1 MNKHLQHYFIAQSFL
16 SRLPV
21 PATEMYSDKQIGRS
35 SLYYPFVGLVIGLI
49 LGLISWSLSFAEPLL
64 VASIIITIWTIIT
77 GALHLDGLADTADA
91 WLGGHGDKNRIFT
104 IMKDPRSGT
113 AGVCSIVLLLLLKV
127 SALASLIEHAE
138 WMIIILIPVIARLGA
153 SSLVFFLPSA
163 KNEGLAYM
171 VKNNLPISD
180 SAFFLIVIS
189 VVLLFLS
196 PLTLLFATI
205 ITFLLKKLM
214 LKQIGGMTGD
224 TLGASVE
231 IIEAT
236 GLVFTALLI

>member
-16 SRLPV
+16 TRLPV
-21 PATEMYSDKQIGRS
+21 PTTETYSDKQIGRS
-35 SLYYPFVGLVIGLI
+35 SLYYPFVGLVIGII
-49 LGLISWSLSFAEPLL
+49 LSVVSWSLSFADPLI
-64 VASIIITIWTIIT
+64 VASIVITIWTIIT

-127 SALASLIEHAE
+127 SALAILIEHSE
-138 WMIIILIPVIARLGA
+138 WGVIILIPIIARLGA
-153 SSLVFFLPSA
+153 FSLVFFVPSA
-163 KNEGLAYM
+163 KNEGLAYI
-171 VKNNLPISD
+171 VKKNLPISD
-180 SAFFLIVIS
+180 AAFFLLIIS
-189 VVLLFLS
+189 VTLLFLS
-196 PLTLLFATI
+196 PLSLLFAAI
-205 ITFLLKKLM
+205 IVFLLRKMM

-224 TLGASVE
+224 TLGASIE

-236 GLVFTALLI
+236 GLVLAALLI

>member
-127 SALASLIEHAE
+127 SALATLIEHAE

>member
-127 SALASLIEHAE
+127 SALATLIEHAE

-163 KNEGLAYM
+163 KNEGLAYI
-171 VKNNLPISD
+171 VKKNLPISD

-196 PLTLLFATI
+196 PLILLFAAI